1 MRTLI
6 YISEDKM
13 NNKNNKN
20 KTFQWNSFNNF
31 KILSLLKGEY
41 IVWLMD

>member
-13 NNKNNKN
+13 NNKN